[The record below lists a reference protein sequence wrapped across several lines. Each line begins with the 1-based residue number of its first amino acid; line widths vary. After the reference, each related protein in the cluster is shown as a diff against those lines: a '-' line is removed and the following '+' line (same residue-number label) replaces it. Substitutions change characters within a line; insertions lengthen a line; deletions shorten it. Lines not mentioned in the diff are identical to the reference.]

1 MNSFVT
7 TVLQGINFSSDLLLE
22 KCEILIAAFADKSVT
37 TTEKQ
42 QIRANHKQPT
52 EVGHILYFDCKT
64 IE

>member
-7 TVLQGINFSSDLLLE
+7 TVLHGIHFSSDLLLK

-42 QIRANHKQPT
+42 NKLEQITTAYRSRAHF
-52 EVGHILYFDCKT
+52 VF
-64 IE
+64 

>member
-7 TVLQGINFSSDLLLE
+7 TVLQRIHFSSDLLLK

-42 QIRANHKQPT
+42 NKLEQITTAYRSRTHF
-52 EVGHILYFDCKT
+52 VF
-64 IE
+64 

>member
-7 TVLQGINFSSDLLLE
+7 TVLQGIHFSSDLLL

-42 QIRANHKQPT
+42 NKLEQITTAYRSRTHF
-52 EVGHILYFDCKT
+52 LF
-64 IE
+64 